1 MITAFL
7 IICGWI
13 WNYYGSKNDIASMSL
28 ARRRYMALA
37 TKVGNTQI
45 VTALCGAIF
54 ETLTRGDYCNGEIII
69 SESWEEAERTHRE
82 QVLYVE
88 GLYQA
93 AVAHQ
98 PEPEIHRPDP
108 KLPKRCIQVEEK

>member
-1 MITAFL
+1 MLWPA
-7 IICGWI
+7 
-13 WNYYGSKNDIASMSL
+13 SL
-28 ARRRYMALA
+28 A
-37 TKVGNTQI
+37 TTVGNTQI
-45 VTALCGAIF
+45 VTSKRSLTAFVGCGAIF
-54 ETLTRGDYCNGEIII
+54 ETLTRGDYCNGQIEIII

-82 QVLYVE
+82 QVLYVQ
-88 GLYQA
+88 GLYNQA